1 VLVTQRCGYYA
12 LFSVLAFS
20 VFTCLVSASTPAL
33 AEDAT
38 RSAAEKWRP
47 KDGMYGQESGRAF
60 TAPCE
65 NLPLHY
71 IELSK
76 REIAA
81 NEMYACK
88 ITKITDGAPDALK
101 LNVNCHFESGKSKS
115 VITLR
120 KIDDK
125 SFFMSFAKGQGSRF
139 VYCHENDERGDSK

>member
-1 VLVTQRCGYYA
+1 M
-12 LFSVLAFS
+12 
-20 VFTCLVSASTPAL
+20 SASTPAL
-33 AEDAT
+33 AEDAA
-38 RSAAEKWRP
+38 RPAAEKWRP
-47 KDGMYGQESGRAF
+47 KDGMYGREDGRAF
-60 TAPCE
+60 TVPCE

-81 NEMYACK
+81 NEIYVCK
-88 ITKITDGAPDALK
+88 VTKITDAAPDVLK
-101 LNVNCHFESGKSKS
+101 LNANCDFESGKSKS

-125 SFFMSFAKGQGSRF
+125 SFFMSFTNGQGSRF